1 MFIQDFIFNKQR
13 SLKLRELVL
22 DTETT
27 GLDFANGDKIVEI
40 GIVELENYIETGN
53 FFHYYLNPERESSL
67 EALKVHGL
75 TAEFLSNK
83 PKFEDIADELIK
95 FIGSTKIII
104 HNASFDIGFL
114 NAELK
119 NCNMS
124 VINEENIIDTMI
136 MAKNKFR
143 GQSISLDSLCRR
155 YNIDISNRKIHGALK
170 DAKLLALVY
179 LELIGGKQTKLEFQE
194 ENEYQNSNNSNLNI
208 DLIDY
213 YKDKKP
219 IKIKKLKLDLNDN
232 KLHIESIKKIPNKIW
247 DLFNN

>member
-1 MFIQDFIFNKQR
+1 M
-13 SLKLRELVL
+13 RELVL

-53 FFHYYLNPERESSL
+53 FLHYYLHPERASSL

-75 TAEFLSNK
+75 TQEFLSDK

-95 FIGSTKIII
+95 FVGSSKIVI

-124 VINEENIIDTMI
+124 SINAENIIDTI
-136 MAKNKFR
+136 VLAKNKFR
-143 GQSISLDSLCRR
+143 GQAVSLDSLCRR
-155 YNIDISNRKIHGALK
+155 YNIDISNREIHGALK

-179 LELIGGKQTKLEFQE
+179 LELIGGKQTTLKFHEDSNYQD
-194 ENEYQNSNNSNLNI
+194 YQNTNLSIDINN
-208 DLIDY
+208 Y
-213 YKDKKP
+213 YKDKKF
-219 IKIKKLKLDLNDN
+219 INKRNFDLNLNDYR
-232 KLHIESIKKIPNKIW
+232 LHLESIEKIPNKIW
-247 DLFNN
+247 DIFKD

>member
-1 MFIQDFIFNKQR
+1 M
-13 SLKLRELVL
+13 RELVL

-27 GLDFANGDKIVEI
+27 GLDFSNGDKVVEI
-40 GIVELENYIETGN
+40 GIIELENHIETGN
-53 FFHYYLNPERESSL
+53 FFHYYLNPERESSI

-75 TAEFLSNK
+75 TAEFLSDK
-83 PKFEDIADELIK
+83 PKFEDIADEFIK
-95 FIGSTKIII
+95 FIGSSKIVI

-124 VINEENIIDTMI
+124 VINEENIIDTI
-136 MAKNKFR
+136 VLAKNKFR

-155 YNIDISNRKIHGALK
+155 YNIDISNREIHGALK

-179 LELIGGKQTKLEFQE
+179 LELIGGKQTTLKFQE
-194 ENEYQNSNNSNLNI
+194 ENNLQNNNNSTSNI
-208 DLIDY
+208 DINHY
-213 YKDKKP
+213 YKNRKPMKKRDF
-219 IKIKKLKLDLNDN
+219 KLDLNDN
-232 KLHIESIKKIPNKIW
+232 KLHIESIKNIPNKIW

>member
-1 MFIQDFIFNKQR
+1 M
-13 SLKLRELVL
+13 RELVL

-27 GLDFANGDKIVEI
+27 GLDFSNGDRIVEI
-40 GIVELENYIETGN
+40 GIVELENHIETGN
-53 FFHYYLNPERESSL
+53 FFHYYLNPERESSI

-75 TAEFLSNK
+75 TAEFLSDK
-83 PKFEDIADELIK
+83 PKFEDIADEFIK
-95 FIGSTKIII
+95 FIDSSKIVI

-124 VINEENIIDTMI
+124 VINEEDIIDTI
-136 MAKNKFR
+136 VLAKNKFR

-155 YNIDISNRKIHGALK
+155 YNIDISNREIHGALK

-179 LELIGGKQTKLEFQE
+179 LELIGGKQTKLKFQE

-208 DLIDY
+208 NLNDY

-219 IKIKKLKLDLNDN
+219 IKIKELKLDLNDN

>member
-27 GLDFANGDKIVEI
+27 GLDFSNGDKVVEI
-40 GIVELENYIETGN
+40 GIIELENHIETGN
-53 FFHYYLNPERESSL
+53 FFHYYLNPERESSS

-75 TAEFLSNK
+75 TAEFLSDK
-83 PKFEDIADELIK
+83 PKFEDIADEFIK
-95 FIGSTKIII
+95 FIGSSKIVI

-124 VINEENIIDTMI
+124 VINEENIIDTI
-136 MAKNKFR
+136 VLAKNKFR

-155 YNIDISNRKIHGALK
+155 YNIDISNREIHGALK

-179 LELIGGKQTKLEFQE
+179 LELIGGKQTTLKFQE
-194 ENEYQNSNNSNLNI
+194 ESNLQNNNNFTSNI
-208 DLIDY
+208 DINHY
-213 YKDKKP
+213 YKNRKPMKKRDF
-219 IKIKKLKLDLNDN
+219 KLDLNDN
-232 KLHIESIKKIPNKIW
+232 KLHIESIKNIPNKIW
-247 DLFNN
+247 DHFNN